1 MDPLTGRLLIAVPRT
16 RGDRLPEV
24 TAGEEG
30 RLEISPIVEVAEDNV
45 FERSVVLVLHH
56 DEEGA
61 HGLILNRPLP
71 AEVDAVL
78 PGWQQHV
85 TAPDSIFQGGPVA
98 LDTALGLV
106 ALPGDDETIGIRRLF
121 GDVALVDLDAPPAV
135 VMPEVGALRI
145 FAGYAGWSPGQL
157 EDEITVG
164 AWFVVDAHTDDLF
177 TTEPHD
183 LWTDVLRRQRSDVA
197 FVASFPDEPALN

>member
-1 MDPLTGRLLIAVPRT
+1 MDQLTSRLLIAVPSP
-16 RGDRLPEV
+16 RGDLLPPV
-24 TAGEEG
+24 TADDEG
-30 RLEISPIVEVAEDNV
+30 RLGVEPFSEVEENV
-45 FERSVVLVLHH
+45 FERAVVLVLHH

-85 TAPDSIFQGGPVA
+85 TSPDSIFQGGPVA

-106 ALPGDDETIGIRRLF
+106 ALPGDDETLGIKRLF

-157 EDEITVG
+157 EGEIAAG
-164 AWFVVDAHTDDLF
+164 LWYVVDSLTDYLF
-177 TTEPHD
+177 TTEPHE
-183 LWTDVLRRQRSDVA
+183 LWSTVLRRQRGDVA
-197 FVASFPDEPALN
+197 YVATFPDEPGLN